1 MKLSRFVLLTLCLAF
16 AAIAVFAADVSG
28 KWVAQVTGRN
38 GQTMEMTFAFK
49 VAGDQLTGTI
59 TNTRGETAI
68 SDGKV
73 AGDTISFTQAVSFNG
88 NDMKFLY
95 KGKVS
100 GDEIKFTREREGGE
114 GPPGNSQPS
123 VPPSRPWRN

>member
-1 MKLSRFVLLTLCLAF
+1 MKLSRFVLLTLCLAL
-16 AAIAVFAADVSG
+16 AAIAVYAADVSG
-28 KWVAQVTGRN
+28 KWVAQVPGRN
-38 GQTMEMTFAFK
+38 GEMREMTFTFK
-49 VAGDQLTGTI
+49 VAGDQLSGTI
-59 TNTRGETAI
+59 TTARGDNPI

-73 AGDTISFTQAVSFNG
+73 AGDTISFTQALSFNG

-114 GPPGNSQPS
+114 GRTQEFTAK
-123 VPPSRPWRN
+123 RAM